1 MQDPLPDQIDDAQW
15 EEARRRA
22 DAIRTFLSHRR
33 DQGTTADVAALA
45 TELGLSQAT
54 TYRLIGLFREG
65 GSVRALVE
73 RKRGR
78 PLGHRVLDPGR
89 DELVKSA
96 IRAIFLTPN
105 RPPVSELVRMIQ
117 ARCMK
122 AGLKPPHRRTIEA
135 RIKDVDLQHRARRR
149 GDEAT
154 VKATTPVPGALRT
167 TRPLE
172 VVQLDH
178 TRADIFVVD
187 EETRLPIGR
196 PWLTLA
202 IDVHSR
208 MVMGFHLTMDAPS
221 RLSTSLCLLHAV
233 FDKTAWLQER
243 EISEPWPI
251 AGLPDALHV
260 DNGADFRSKAFKR
273 GCDDAG
279 VAVIWRPPGQPRFG
293 GHIERLI
300 GTQMGRL
307 HLLPGTTFGDVDER
321 GDYDS
326 RRHAALTLRE
336 LERYIAL
343 DIAGAYH
350 QSIHNGLGRPP
361 LAVWRE
367 LEERTPLRMP
377 QDRQRFWLNFL
388 PEDRRSLRPT
398 GIHLF
403 GLRYWSPALS
413 ADVGR
418 VKSKLLV
425 KYDPRDL
432 ARVFVQRPSGSFVE
446 ARYAD
451 ITLPSATLREVSA
464 ARKSLLAKGR
474 REVGAEAILRT
485 VIAQRELIDDAV
497 RKTSSQRKQGRA
509 ARNSKV
515 DDSGWGSLRGVDSS
529 NPVPSVEDMD

>member
-1 MQDPLPDQIDDAQW
+1 MQDLLPEQIDDAQW

-22 DAIRTFLSHRR
+22 DAIRAFLNHRS

-45 TELGLSQAT
+45 IELGLSQAT
-54 TYRLIGLFREG
+54 TYRLIGLFRAG

-78 PLGHRVLDPGR
+78 PLGHRVLDAGR
-89 DELVKSA
+89 DELVRNA

-117 ARCMK
+117 ARCME

-135 RIKDVDLQHRARRR
+135 RIKDVDLQDRARRR

-154 VKATTPVPGALRT
+154 VKATTSVPGALRT

-243 EISEPWPI
+243 EIAEPWPI

-260 DNGADFRSKAFKR
+260 DNGADFRSKAFSCISQKR
-273 GCDDAG
+273 QCIANRTSGAG
-279 VAVIWRPPGQPRFG
+279 TSVPSDR
-293 GHIERLI
+293 
-300 GTQMGRL
+300 
-307 HLLPGTTFGDVDER
+307 D
-321 GDYDS
+321 
-326 RRHAALTLRE
+326 
-336 LERYIAL
+336 
-343 DIAGAYH
+343 
-350 QSIHNGLGRPP
+350 
-361 LAVWRE
+361 
-367 LEERTPLRMP
+367 PLR
-377 QDRQRFWLNFL
+377 L
-388 PEDRRSLRPT
+388 
-398 GIHLF
+398 GIA
-403 GLRYWSPALS
+403 P
-413 ADVGR
+413 
-418 VKSKLLV
+418 
-425 KYDPRDL
+425 
-432 ARVFVQRPSGSFVE
+432 
-446 ARYAD
+446 
-451 ITLPSATLREVSA
+451 
-464 ARKSLLAKGR
+464 
-474 REVGAEAILRT
+474 
-485 VIAQRELIDDAV
+485 
-497 RKTSSQRKQGRA
+497 
-509 ARNSKV
+509 
-515 DDSGWGSLRGVDSS
+515 
-529 NPVPSVEDMD
+529 